1 MGTKIRNESQVT
13 ASHRFISCSLPRLEF
28 AGLDPG
34 GLLLRSYVRLEV
46 ACVYSVCVC
55 VCFTSPLGEHERDLR
70 EESDRV

>member
-1 MGTKIRNESQVT
+1 MGTKIQTKSRVT
-13 ASHRFISCSLPRLEF
+13 ASHNCVSCDLPCLEF

-34 GLLLRSYVRLEV
+34 GLLLRSYVRLTPS
-46 ACVYSVCVC
+46 SVRAC